1 MPYFGRE
8 PQGILANTIEGNL
21 KVTGTI
27 SADSINDKL
36 ALNGSDTSS
45 PQSNANDQIVLE
57 AGTLDDSTHTSV
69 VPAMA
74 ATDNLLLEDVT
85 PSQAEVSLASIA
97 AGGTSGQVLQSQG
110 SLVTPAF
117 VTSAATGYEFIS
129 SVTASASSEAALT
142 GMESGYDYLC
152 EAYDIIPAADDR
164 SLYMQFGTGS
174 TPSYQSTNYIFGAYG
189 RFNNDLANS
198 FNHENA
204 HGNHQQVKVIA
215 QNAGTSTNETVGFSI
230 KIMNPSDSGS
240 PTFFDGQGF
249 GKTATTQAGVNDISG
264 FYNADSAVTAA
275 KFYFSSSTNIAQGKF
290 FFYRRAN
297 A

>member
-1 MPYFGRE
+1 MPYLGRE

-36 ALNGSDTSS
+36 ALNGSDNSS

-57 AGTLDDSTHTSV
+57 AGTLDDATHASV

-85 PSQAEVSLASIA
+85 PSQAEVPLASIA

-117 VTSAATGYEFIS
+117 VTSAATGWEFVS
-129 SVTASASSEAALT
+129 STTASGASDVSFT
-142 GMESGYDYLC
+142 GFTTGYDFKIT
-152 EAYDIIPAADDR
+152 AYAIKPSTDGQITRIEV
-164 SLYMQFGTGS
+164 GTGGGPTYQTS
-174 TPSYQSTNYIFGAYG
+174 NYSYGIDGAYSQTHSADSG
-189 RFNNDLANS
+189 T
-198 FNHENA
+198 NA
-204 HGNHQQVKVIA
+204 SNIIFQYSAPGN
-215 QNAGTSTNETVGFSI
+215 STNEQGVVDITIFNPGDSSNFTHILFNGMYVNTTPDGSTWNGGGFWE
-230 KIMNPSDSGS
+230 NN
-240 PTFFDGQGF
+240 T
-249 GKTATTQAGVNDISG
+249 
-264 FYNADSAVTAA
+264 AVTAA
-275 KFYFSSSTNIAQGKF
+275 RIFSTSGNINGVFKL
-290 FFYRRAN
+290 YKRAN